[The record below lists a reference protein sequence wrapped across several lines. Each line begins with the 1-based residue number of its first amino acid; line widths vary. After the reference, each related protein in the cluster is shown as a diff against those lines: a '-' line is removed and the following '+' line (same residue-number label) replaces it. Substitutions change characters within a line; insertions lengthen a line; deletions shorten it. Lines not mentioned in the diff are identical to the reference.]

1 MEITLEQIRK
11 GFLNHEFEP
20 FLQPKY
26 SLRENRIVG
35 AEALARW
42 RKNGKIIMPSEF
54 IPVLEKNNS
63 LYELDRY
70 MWESVANLLAS
81 WAKTGIDLIPISVN
95 VAISDFEEI
104 DVPAEFERLIVE
116 YGIQSEYMELEIKET
131 QYINNIECVHREEKR
146 LRKRGFRIVIDDFG
160 SGSTSLS
167 VLKDVDADAIK
178 FNIRMLS
185 YEEGNES
192 KSGSIVKSIAEMAQ
206 SLNLKLITECV
217 ETRAQLDLLKE
228 NHCEFIQGY
237 YFYHPMPIIEFEDA
251 LIKQSERV
259 ADQEDKE
266 RKLARECLQEGR
278 DMLKYG
284 RYEDAASLI
293 NRAITITNKDEDI
306 EFYCLCLNAIGAV
319 NSMLGD
325 PMMAM
330 ECYLDGLT
338 QALKVDFSV
347 AISKF
352 YNNIGSEYQE
362 LGDYR
367 KAIKYFKYCL
377 KEFERRENQ
386 LDSEY
391 QLRVFV
397 GHYNLADSYIRLGEY
412 EKAKTHID
420 KCKVLLHHPDN
431 IDMAIS
437 LKIVECSYYL
447 ETAEKETAIQL
458 YEEAIQEIF
467 EMEDKSDIWND
478 MNAIFDIAETFHKYE
493 DMEHLLHFMDEQ
505 TEALTDELR
514 SINLFIEVKEHW
526 IRYYEL
532 IGDLDN
538 LHRSEMDYAKLCRQF
553 MELQKVA
560 KINNI
565 DTQIKMREREQE
577 RERINKQINRDELTK
592 VGNRYKLETDF
603 KRLLEIHE
611 QTTAEERHSIGVG
624 ILDVDYFKEINDHY
638 GHLKGDDYLKNVAT
652 TLHRLIREVGGVYR
666 YGGDEFVFLLNDG
679 SQEFLENIGQTIQ
692 EEVHLLDLENCC
704 SPYGK
709 LTVSQG
715 YIGTHLDANA
725 DIWQILSKADKKLYE
740 VKRSGKNGYRYSIE

>member
-1 MEITLEQIRK
+1 MEVTLEQIK
-11 GFLNHEFEP
+11 EGLESKEFEP
-20 FLQPKY
+20 YLQPKY

-42 RKNGKIIMPSEF
+42 CRDGKVIMPCEF
-54 IPVLEKNNS
+54 IPIFEQNHC

-70 MWESVANLLAS
+70 IWEYAARLLAS
-81 WAKTGIDLIPISVN
+81 WTKAGIDLIPISVN

-104 DVPAEFERLIVE
+104 DVPAEFERLI
-116 YGIQSEYMELEIKET
+116 SEYNIPSQYLKLEIKEYH
-131 QYINNIECVHREEKR
+131 YINNIERVHGEERR
-146 LRKRGFRIVIDDFG
+146 LRNRGFRIVIDDFG
-160 SGSTSLS
+160 SGSSSLA
-167 VLKDVDADAIK
+167 VLKDVDADVIK
-178 FNIRMLS
+178 FNIKMLS
-185 YEEGNES
+185 AEAGNEE
-192 KSGSIVKSIAEMAQ
+192 KSGSIIKTVSEMAQ
-206 SLNLKLITECV
+206 SLGLKLVTECV
-217 ETRAQLDLLKE
+217 ETREQLDLLKE
-228 NHCEFIQGY
+228 NHCDYIQGY
-237 YFYHPMPIIEFEDA
+237 YFYHPMPVRDFEEI
-251 LIKQSERV
+251 LKKQSERV
-259 ADQEDKE
+259 ANQEDKE

-325 PMMAM
+325 PLMAM

-338 QALKVDFSV
+338 EALKVDFSV

-362 LGDYR
+362 LGDYH
-367 KAIKYFKYCL
+367 KAIKYFEYCL
-377 KEFERRENQ
+377 KEFARRENQ

-397 GHYNLADSYIRLGEY
+397 CHYNLADSYINIGEY
-412 EKAKTHID
+412 EKAKEHIE

-437 LKIVECSYYL
+437 LKIIECSYYL
-447 ETAEKETAIQL
+447 ETAEKDVALQL
-458 YEEAIQEIF
+458 YEEAITEIF

-478 MNAIFDIAETFHKYE
+478 MNAIFDIAETFRKYE
-493 DMEHLLHFMDEQ
+493 DMEKLLLFMDEQ
-505 TEALTDELR
+505 VEALTDELR
-514 SINLFIEVKEHW
+514 SINLFIEIKEQW

-532 IGDLDN
+532 IGEMDN
-538 LHRSEMDYAKLCRQF
+538 LHRAEMDYAKLCRKF
-553 MELQKVA
+553 MELQKKA
-560 KINNI
+560 KITNL
-565 DTQIKMREREQE
+565 DTQIKMREQE

-603 KRLLEIHE
+603 KRLLEIDA
-611 QTTAEERHSIGVG
+611 QTVDEERHSIGVG

-638 GHLKGDDYLKNVAT
+638 GHLVGDDYLKNVAT
-652 TLHRLIREVGGVYR
+652 TLNRLIREVGGVYR
-666 YGGDEFVFLLNDG
+666 YGGDEFVLLLNDG
-679 SQEFLENIGQTIQ
+679 SKEFLDNIGQSIQ
-692 EEVHLLDLENCC
+692 EEINMLNLENEC

-715 YIGTHLDANA
+715 YISTNLDENA

-740 VKRSGKNGYRYSIE
+740 VKRNGKNGYQYSVE